1 MKLWQRNLWD
11 FAGNDLWVKVVD
23 FNSNYYYMKIEG
35 SYEDP
40 KRGGATYAVYQV
52 IDADRIDD
60 PDNWEPP
67 MFRIRG
73 RRSIMLKRLFDETY
87 HIAKGAIAYSGE
99 DIEDMIQSES
109 DI

>member
-11 FAGNDLWVKVVD
+11 FAGKDLWVKVVD
-23 FNSNYYYMKIEG
+23 FNSNYYYMKIDG

-40 KRGGATYAVYQV
+40 KRGGATYAVYQA

-67 MFRIRG
+67 RFQIRVR
-73 RRSIMLKRLFDETY
+73 RRSLMLKRLFDETY
-87 HIAKGAIAYSGE
+87 HIAKGAIAYSDE
-99 DIEDMIQSES
+99 DIEELMRTER
-109 DI
+109 